1 MIKLNIQMS
10 ENNDYESELDGS
22 FFEQAITIAENI
34 PTNLSPRPPVGAVI
48 TKNGN
53 IIGKGATSPT
63 PGNHAEINAILDC
76 TNNNF
81 STEGATMFTTLE
93 PCFHEG
99 ETSPCVDKIIDSGIS
114 RIFVGAID
122 PNPKVNNKS
131 LDKLSSNGIDV
142 LLANKELLGNEE
154 KKLINRCNDL
164 IEPFKH
170 FITTGLP
177 YITAKI
183 AISLDGKIA
192 TKTGDSK
199 WISSEKSREIVQ
211 KMRSMSDAIIIG
223 SKTLKIDKP
232 SLSAKDIT
240 DQPKF
245 KVVLNSEPSN
255 PERYLTLKS
264 ESKIIVFCK
273 KTPSDL
279 SKWKGIEFIE
289 IPSKNNKLDLKE
301 ALKILGEK
309 NCMNVLVE
317 GGGQLIGSLIDSNL
331 INKMRLFISP
341 MLKGGINSTD
351 SIGGEGIEFIS
362 QSKKL
367 TDMEV
372 IRVES
377 DIMVTGKVKSH
388 V

>member
-1 MIKLNIQMS
+1 
-10 ENNDYESELDGS
+10 
-22 FFEQAITIAENI
+22 
-34 PTNLSPRPPVGAVI
+34 
-48 TKNGN
+48 
-53 IIGKGATSPT
+53 
-63 PGNHAEINAILDC
+63 
-76 TNNNF
+76 
-81 STEGATMFTTLE
+81 
-93 PCFHEG
+93 
-99 ETSPCVDKIIDSGIS
+99 
-114 RIFVGAID
+114 
-122 PNPKVNNKS
+122 
-131 LDKLSSNGIDV
+131 
-142 LLANKELLGNEE
+142 
-154 KKLINRCNDL
+154 
-164 IEPFKH
+164 
-170 FITTGLP
+170 
-177 YITAKI
+177 
-183 AISLDGKIA
+183 
-192 TKTGDSK
+192 
-199 WISSEKSREIVQ
+199 
-211 KMRSMSDAIIIG
+211 MRSMSDAIIIS

-264 ESKIIVFCK
+264 ESEIIVFCK

-341 MLKGGINSTD
+341 MLIGGINSTD

>member
-1 MIKLNIQMS
+1 MLI
-10 ENNDYESELDGS
+10 
-22 FFEQAITIAENI
+22 
-34 PTNLSPRPPVGAVI
+34 
-48 TKNGN
+48 
-53 IIGKGATSPT
+53 
-63 PGNHAEINAILDC
+63 
-76 TNNNF
+76 F
-81 STEGATMFTTLE
+81 SDWI
-93 PCFHEG
+93 
-99 ETSPCVDKIIDSGIS
+99 V
-114 RIFVGAID
+114 
-122 PNPKVNNKS
+122 
-131 LDKLSSNGIDV
+131 
-142 LLANKELLGNEE
+142 
-154 KKLINRCNDL
+154 LIN
-164 IEPFKH
+164 
-170 FITTGLP
+170 
-177 YITAKI
+177 
-183 AISLDGKIA
+183 
-192 TKTGDSK
+192 SK
-199 WISSEKSREIVQ
+199 FES
-211 KMRSMSDAIIIG
+211 
-223 SKTLKIDKP
+223 
-232 SLSAKDIT
+232 
-240 DQPKF
+240 
-245 KVVLNSEPSN
+245 NSF
-255 PERYLTLKS
+255 
-264 ESKIIVFCK
+264 IIVFCK

-341 MLKGGINSTD
+341 MLIGGINSTD